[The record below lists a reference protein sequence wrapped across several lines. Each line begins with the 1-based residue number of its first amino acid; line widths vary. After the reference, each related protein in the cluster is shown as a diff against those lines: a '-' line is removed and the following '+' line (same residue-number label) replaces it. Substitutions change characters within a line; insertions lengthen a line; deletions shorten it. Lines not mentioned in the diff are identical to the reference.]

1 MNIRSAWPLAF
12 AVALTACGGSDEPA
26 GTLAQPTAV
35 AVVEDAAAPAATDVP
50 PTVAAPSTFKVGD
63 VVNIGDSG
71 TTITLESIARIGEDI
86 AAVFVYDNT
95 AGKEE
100 QTVSSMLGF
109 DLKDGNGNKAGSTM
123 MFEGA
128 PAPSGLDGTVA
139 VGDKLR
145 GYVAWSSEGLS
156 GPLKLHYAPSLFDAG
171 NAIVWEV
178 GEL

>member
-1 MNIRSAWPLAF
+1 MNIRAAWPLAF
-12 AVALTACGGSDEPA
+12 AIALSACGSDEPA
-26 GTLAQPTAV
+26 GTLAEPTAAAV
-35 AVVEDAAAPAATDVP
+35 ADEPAAPAATDAP
-50 PTVAAPSTFKVGD
+50 PTVAAPTTFKVGD
-63 VVNIGDSG
+63 VVNIGDTG
-71 TTITLESIARIGEDI
+71 ATITLESIGRVGEDI

-109 DLKDGNGNKAGSTM
+109 DIKDGNGNKAAATM
-123 MFEGA
+123 LFEGA

-145 GYVAWSSEGLS
+145 GYVAWSGQGLS
-156 GPLKLHYAPSLFDAG
+156 GPLKLYYAPSLFDAG

-178 GEL
+178 GEP